1 VPPDAHD
8 SAYPAGLRRFLAGV
22 FSLAIP
28 VAAWSGVTL
37 VRRPPNVETA
47 LEVGLFFCLALLADL
62 RPVALDED
70 GGRPISLAF
79 VFILASQILFGWQYA
94 VVIAALS
101 ILVPQLVERRPLVRA
116 AFNVAVYA
124 LAAFAS
130 AVPARVVGVDAD
142 GNHTSVVLFAFVGGA
157 AFVAV
162 NIFLVCCAMGLFEG
176 TSVRALLIDNIR
188 HGGSAFVTMAFLAA
202 LAVTLWLAAPALIV
216 LMVGPI
222 LTLTLYQR
230 SALASRIATRDAHTD
245 SLTLLGN
252 HRGYELALA
261 ESLARIEA
269 EGGSVS
275 VCLVDVDEFKAV
287 NDIYGHPLGDDVL
300 REVARRLLAGAPSAR
315 GFRFGGD
322 EFALILECD
331 TAGAHAELE
340 HVQALMTEALFPHD
354 ERLTISIGVAS
365 YPEDA
370 SRAEEL
376 HRVADTALYWA
387 KHHGKDQLCVY
398 KPSIVRPLTPEE
410 IESVAERRARLRAA
424 RNLVRVVDAR
434 DAYTGRHSESVSRL
448 AAELAAQLGLAPDTV
463 EQVRLAGLLHDLGKI
478 GIPDQ
483 ILRKPTSLTAAETR
497 LVQAHSELGASLLD
511 GLDLAPVDLWIR
523 HHHEHWD
530 GSGYPDALAGDAI
543 PLGSRIILV
552 ADAFDALTSN
562 RTYRLAATTDE
573 ALQEL
578 RRAASRQFDPAV
590 VEALASLLGRLGDGT
605 RSTLV
610 RDEAELVQLSA

>member
-1 VPPDAHD
+1 VPPDTHD
-8 SAYPAGLRRFLAGV
+8 SAYPAGLRRFLAGA
-22 FSLAIP
+22 FALAVP

-37 VRRPPNVETA
+37 VRRPPDADTA

-70 GGRPISLAF
+70 GGRPVSLAF

-101 ILVPQLVERRPLVRA
+101 ILVPQLVERRPPERV

-130 AVPARVVGVDAD
+130 ALPARLVGVSAD

-176 TSVRALLIDNIR
+176 TSVRALLVDNIR

-202 LAVTLWLAAPALIV
+202 LAVTLWLAAPPLIV

-230 SALASRIATRDAHTD
+230 SALATRIATRDAHTD

-261 ESLARIEA
+261 ESLSRIEA
-269 EGGSVS
+269 DGGSVS

-287 NDIYGHPLGDDVL
+287 NDIYGHPLGDAVL

-331 TAGAHAELE
+331 TAVAHAQLE
-340 HVQALMTEALFPHD
+340 RVQALMTEALFPHD

-365 YPEDA
+365 FPEDA

-398 KPSIVRPLTPEE
+398 KPSIVRPLTPDE

-448 AAELAAQLGLAPDTV
+448 AAELAAELGLAPDTV

-511 GLDLAPVDLWIR
+511 GLDLAPVDTWVL

-530 GSGYPDALAGDAI
+530 GSGYPHGLEGDDI
-543 PLGSRIILV
+543 PIGARIILACDAFHAMTSDRVYRAAMPV
-552 ADAFDALTSN
+552 ADAVA
-562 RTYRLAATTDE
+562 
-573 ALQEL
+573 EL
-578 RRAASRQFDPAV
+578 RRCAGTHFDPEVAAALIDV
-590 VEALASLLGRLGDGT
+590 VSEPA
-605 RSTLV
+605 
-610 RDEAELVQLSA
+610 